1 MRFEVLGPVRA
12 VRGGQPAG
20 PISELRRRLLAVL
33 LVRANR
39 SVSSDVIARVLWG
52 SAVPE
57 RPGNSLHIHV
67 HRLRQVL
74 DRPDRLLATPGGYQ
88 LNLAPDE
95 LDALV
100 FDRLHAEARQ
110 ALADGGDRAEAAAQ
124 LREALALWRGA
135 PYAGVDEHE
144 VITPEAKRLAEA
156 RLVAYEELFDTE
168 LSRGR
173 AREVVPELTELV
185 AEYPL
190 RERFAGQLMLALYRS
205 GRRPRA
211 EAAYH
216 AVRQRLARQLKSQP
230 GRELRELHDAIR
242 AEDPELDLPASG
254 SRPARS
260 QDEPARP
267 RRPALLPPAPGAFF
281 GRETELAELERI
293 ASQASDDGSGGLVLL
308 TGMAGIG
315 KTGLAV
321 RYAHSV
327 AARFPDG
334 QLYLDLRGHSPGPA
348 LDPLTALG
356 QLLRALGADPNRV
369 WESEADAAAEYR
381 SLLSGRHLLVLLD
394 NAASADQ
401 VRPLLPATPGCL
413 TLVTSRN
420 RLSGLIARE
429 GAHRIGIGEL
439 PPAVSHTLLERLAGK
454 ERLANEQQAAAT
466 LIEACAGLPLALRLA
481 AAQLA
486 DEPHRPLADYLAEL
500 RDRGLATFVLEDD
513 EHSAVAAAFDLSYQH
528 LAPANRR
535 LFRLL
540 GLVPGND
547 FTAGAAAALSGSPAA
562 EARAVLRALAGV
574 HLLEEHADGRYRF
587 HDLVRDYAR
596 HHAESAETEAERD
609 EALERLFAWYYQGKR
624 AAVAHRSSIRRHP
637 PAPALPAGIPGTAVV
652 DGEAAIGWLCA
663 EFPNLAAAVHAVVDR
678 PGQAHWSWHLTV
690 GLVVAMAEQGYASE
704 VHAMAE
710 TAADAARKAGD
721 RHALANALT
730 ELAAGLHRSDLPVN
744 VALMAEA
751 LEHAEQVGDR
761 ALLGYCLNVAAVV
774 HKTKG
779 DLEVAERYLTR
790 SLELQSADGDQSGQ
804 ARALDN
810 LALIA
815 YQRGDLRRTER
826 LYEQIVALS
835 GDQATRLTAL
845 GLPGLIWARVMLGR
859 VDGID
864 DLIASAEE
872 VTARFGHRIKQHLL
886 RLYRAIWYRDTGRF
900 AEAYEQASA
909 AVRSADELDQPL
921 ARGDARYQ
929 LGSCQLLDGDLAAA
943 RATFERARELATS
956 TQVAGCLAPAL
967 RGLAETE
974 LAAGR
979 LELAESLAARAIE
992 YAEERPWSPVQVAGA
1007 TVTLARVE
1015 LALGRP
1021 EAAVAHGRRALAIH
1035 QETGHFLGLA
1045 RAHRVL
1051 GEATVGAE
1059 GVEHLREAL
1068 RRFEAYGSPEAAD
1081 VRTRLARPAR
1091 SAPSAGSARPA
1102 RSDE

>member
-12 VRGGQPAG
+12 VLDGQVVG
-20 PISELRRRLLAVL
+20 PISDLRRRLLAVL

-39 SVSSDVIARVLWG
+39 SVPSDVLAKAMWG
-52 SAVPE
+52 SAVPQ

-67 HRLRQVL
+67 HRLRHVL
-74 DRPDRLLATPGGYQ
+74 DRPNRLLASSGGYQ
-88 LNLAPDE
+88 LNVGPDE
-95 LDALV
+95 LDVLV
-100 FDRLHAEARQ
+100 FGRLHAEARQ
-110 ALADGGDRAEAAAQ
+110 ALAGGEPGDPEEAVAR

-135 PYAGVDEHE
+135 PYADVDETE
-144 VITPEAKRLAEA
+144 VVAPEAKRLAET
-156 RLVAYEELFDTE
+156 RLVAYEELFDAE

-173 AREVVPELTELV
+173 AREIVPELAELV

-190 RERFAGQLMLALYRS
+190 RERFAGQQMLALYRC

-211 EAAYH
+211 EAAYR
-216 AVRQRLARQLKSQP
+216 AVRQRLVRHLKSEP
-230 GRELRELHDAIR
+230 GRELRELYDAIR
-242 AEDPELDLPASG
+242 AEDPKLDLPRG
-254 SRPARS
+254 PGPSRDAAPAV
-260 QDEPARP
+260 P
-267 RRPALLPPAPGAFF
+267 RRPAHLPPAPGAFF
-281 GRETELAELERI
+281 GRETELADLDRI
-293 ASQASDDGSGGLVLL
+293 TMQNSDPAGGLVLL
-308 TGMAGIG
+308 TGLAGIG

-327 AARFPDG
+327 AGRFKDG

-348 LDPLTALG
+348 LEPLTALG

-369 WESEADAAAEYR
+369 WESEADATAEYR
-381 SLLSGRHLLVLLD
+381 SLVSGRNLLVLLD

-413 TLVTSRN
+413 TLVTSRS

-439 PPAVSHTLLERLAGK
+439 PANVSYTLLERLLGK
-454 ERLANEQQAAAT
+454 ERLTNEREAADA
-466 LIEACAGLPLALRLA
+466 LVEACAGLPLALRIA

-528 LAPANRR
+528 LAPASRR

-540 GLVPGND
+540 GLVPGLD
-547 FTAGAAAALSGSPAA
+547 FTADAAAALSGGTTS
-562 EARAVLRALAGV
+562 EARAAVRALAGV
-574 HLLEEHADGRYRF
+574 HLLEEHARGRYRF

-596 HHAESAETEAERD
+596 HRAESEDSEAERD
-609 EALERLFAWYYQGKR
+609 QALERLFAWYYQGKR

-637 PAPALPAGIPGTAVV
+637 PAPALPAEIPETTVV
-652 DGEAAIGWLCA
+652 DGQAAIGWLCA
-663 EFPNLAAAVHAVVDR
+663 EFPNLAAAVRAVVDR

-710 TAADAARKAGD
+710 AAAVAARKADD

-730 ELAAGLHRSDLPVN
+730 ELAAGRHRSDLPVDL
-744 VALMAEA
+744 ALMAEA
-751 LEHAEQVGDR
+751 LEHAEHVGDR
-761 ALLGYCLNVAAVV
+761 PLLGYCLNVAAVV

-779 DLEVAERYLTR
+779 NLEVAEQYLTR

-826 LYEQIVALS
+826 LYEQIVALT
-835 GDQATRLTAL
+835 GEETTRLTAL
-845 GLPGLIWARVMLGR
+845 GLPGLIWSRIMLGR

-864 DLIASAEE
+864 DLIARAEE
-872 VTARFGHRIKQHLL
+872 ATTRFGHRIKQHLL
-886 RLYRAIWYRDTGRF
+886 RVYRAIWYRDTGRF

-929 LGSCQLLDGDLAAA
+929 LGICQLLDGDLAAA
-943 RATFERARELATS
+943 RATFERAGELARS
-956 TQVAGCLAPAL
+956 TQVAASLAPAL
-967 RGLAETE
+967 RGLAENE

-979 LELAESLAARAIE
+979 LELAESHAVKAIE
-992 YAEERPWSPVQVAGA
+992 HAEERPWSPVQLAGA
-1007 TVTLARVE
+1007 TITLARVE

-1021 EAAVAHGRRALAIH
+1021 DDAIAHGKRALTIH
-1035 QETGHFLGLA
+1035 RETEHFLGLA
-1045 RAHRVL
+1045 RAHHVL
-1051 GEATVGAE
+1051 GEAYDAVEAGA
-1059 GVEHLREAL
+1059 GADHLREAL
-1068 RRFEAYGSPEAAD
+1068 LRFEAYGSPEVAE
-1081 VRTRLARPAR
+1081 VRARLTV
-1091 SAPSAGSARPA
+1091 
-1102 RSDE
+1102 